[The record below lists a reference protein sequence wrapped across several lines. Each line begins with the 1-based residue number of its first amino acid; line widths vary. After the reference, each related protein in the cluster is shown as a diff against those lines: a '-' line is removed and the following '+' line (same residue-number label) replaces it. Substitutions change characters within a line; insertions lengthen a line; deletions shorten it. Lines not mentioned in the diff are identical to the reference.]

1 MMVDDP
7 ARVIGSGLR
16 IEVAVGNAL
25 DHELLAR
32 SLGTEGYAI
41 EGFDAEGTAGREA
54 DLLIVDS
61 SSLNR
66 LRQRIDQLH
75 TEASPVVFPVLL
87 LTKNEL
93 TSPTRI
99 GRELGTAAADILRI
113 PTTRAE
119 LSARVRN
126 LLRLRQLSLQQFHE
140 YKLMREVT
148 LQETTEQGLAE
159 AVCRIITGFKGYAA
173 AWVGT
178 TDPDQLLPKLL
189 ANGTGSDIDAFVAA
203 WNDDGATWHGLL
215 SWALAS
221 GEPQVVAD
229 LATSLGLAPWR
240 AQLRD
245 LGLESMIT
253 LPLRPQHGEAGVLMV
268 SACQPGAFGQD
279 AQWLLER
286 LSTHLTFGL
295 DKLRMQCEQ
304 KRQQQ
309 EIHRLAY
316 RDPLTDLPN
325 RRFLLQRLNQLMAST
340 DGGQQAAVLFL
351 DLNDFKLVNDALGH
365 AAGDQILRRAARRI
379 QHTLRDGDLVGRQ
392 GGDEFIVVLID
403 NPRTPLASEEDDMRR
418 LAAGAEA
425 LASRIIKALE
435 QPFAIQGHRH
445 HLSVS
450 IGISL
455 LPCGATLPEEVIDQ
469 ADMAMYQAK
478 KQGHRLMFY
487 SSSMEQHRL
496 VRLSLESRLYHAL
509 ESEEFHLHYQ
519 PIWEIGSGRLIGVEA
534 LLRWTDAEGNRI
546 SPGEFIPVAED
557 LRLMEPLGDW
567 VLKTAARQLAN
578 WRARGIT
585 LFMAVNLSVSQ
596 LRGRQAAMHI
606 HDLAVAEATQPG
618 WWHLEL
624 TEDTLMHEPE
634 EVEEAMNVLSDCGF
648 HLALDDFG
656 RGYSSLARLQSMPL
670 DILKIDKLFV
680 DRLEGDATGEPIVQ
694 AILDLAHHLSIH
706 VVAEG
711 IETSEQ
717 RNRLSALG
725 CHWGQGFLVSGARS
739 AGEIEAMVIGNSQ
752 ERVFPGQ

>member
-1 MMVDDP
+1 MVDVP

-16 IEVAVGNAL
+16 IEVAVGNAS

-32 SLGTEGYAI
+32 SLGAEGYAI

-54 DLLIVDS
+54 DLLIVDPP
-61 SSLNR
+61 SLDR
-66 LRQRIDQLH
+66 LRRRIDQLH
-75 TEASPVVFPVLL
+75 AEASPVVFPVLL
-87 LTKNEL
+87 LTKSEL
-93 TSPTRI
+93 TSPTQI
-99 GRELGTAAADILRI
+99 SRELGTTAADILRI

-119 LSARVRN
+119 LGARVRN

-140 YKLMREVT
+140 YNLVREVT
-148 LQETTEQGLAE
+148 HQETTELGLAK
-159 AVCRIITGFKGYAA
+159 AVCRIITRFKGHAA
-173 AWVGT
+173 AWVGIA
-178 TDPDQLLPKLL
+178 DPDQPLPKIL
-189 ANGTGSDIDAFVAA
+189 AIGTGIGIDASGAA
-203 WNDDGATWHGLL
+203 WNEDGATWQGPAG
-215 SWALAS
+215 WALDS
-221 GEPQVVAD
+221 GEAQVVAE
-229 LATSLGLAPWR
+229 LATAAGLAPWR

-245 LGLESMIT
+245 LGLESMVA
-253 LPLRPQHGEAGVLMV
+253 LPLRPQHGAAGVLMV
-268 SACQPGAFGQD
+268 GACRPGGFGPD
-279 AQWLLER
+279 ERRLLER

-295 DKLRMQCEQ
+295 DKLRMQGERE
-304 KRQQQ
+304 RQQQ
-309 EIHRLAY
+309 EIHKLAY

-325 RRFLLQRLNQLMAST
+325 RRFLLHQLNQLMAGT
-340 DGGQQAAVLFL
+340 GGGQQAAVLFL

-403 NPRTPLASEEDDMRR
+403 DPRDPQACAEDGVCR

-425 LASRIIKALE
+425 LASRIVKALE

-455 LPCGATLPEEVIDQ
+455 LPCCGTVPEVVIDQ

-478 KQGHRLMFY
+478 KQGHQLVFY
-487 SSSMEQHRL
+487 SPGMEQQRL
-496 VRLSLESRLYHAL
+496 QRLSLESRLYHAL
-509 ESEEFHLHYQ
+509 ECEEFQLHYQ

-557 LRLMEPLGDW
+557 LRLMRSLGDW
-567 VLKTAARQLAN
+567 VLKTAARQLVD

-585 LFMAVNLSVSQ
+585 LSMAVNLSVSQ
-596 LRGRQAAMHI
+596 LQGRQAAERI
-606 HDLAVAEATQPG
+606 RDRVVADGTQPE

-624 TEDTLMHEPE
+624 TEETLMHEPE

-680 DRLEGDATGEPIVQ
+680 DRLDGDAAGEPIVQ
-694 AILDLAHHLSIH
+694 AILDLARHLSIQ

-711 IETSEQ
+711 IETSAQ
-717 RNRLSALG
+717 RDRLSALG
-725 CHWGQGFLVSGARS
+725 CHWGQGFLVSGARP
-739 AGEIEAMVIGNSQ
+739 ADEIEQLIETEWSS
-752 ERVFPGQ
+752 